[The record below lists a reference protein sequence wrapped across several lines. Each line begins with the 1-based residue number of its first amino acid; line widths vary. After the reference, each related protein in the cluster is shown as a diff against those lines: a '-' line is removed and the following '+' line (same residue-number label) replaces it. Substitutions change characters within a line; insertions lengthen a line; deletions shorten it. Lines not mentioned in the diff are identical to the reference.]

1 MFRLDKHPRCLRQ
14 TADRLICAAT
24 TADVDACQLRST
36 WMEALHTA
44 PLPSHHEIVKQRVG
58 STFAAMELSR
68 PCGLAPPTTSHRKML
83 LPKLSFLVVFSLL
96 LSTASA
102 VFIRFENCLD
112 PSIIHSSPKYLQ
124 FTPHFLNA
132 RFNTSTA
139 AHNLNITIYGNVSG
153 QATEGTLPAWD
164 NETYWNNPNET
175 FGKIVDL
182 SSSNNKYSTLFSKAQ
197 VVTYTPWAANPA
209 RFCEATVNTTC
220 PISPVFDQS
229 RSDPYSLPAFT
240 VAHDFYSSYAFT
252 TFATTVRVQ
261 SGDKG
266 AADLA
271 CISANVTPDLGR
283 TISDTLRYL
292 PAAIL
297 GLVGLATIF
306 AAVYSP
312 WGSTDPFRWT
322 SNYGRDEDLLRLVTP
337 GFGDCLAYIQFI
349 VFAGSLN
356 LNYPGYFQPVVSK
369 ASWATLL
376 FNESLVTPGNVSYEP
391 IVDGIYIVN
400 GTYGLS
406 RLGEL
411 VGLAKDQ
418 DIWATMAVWYL
429 GITIG
434 AVLLCQLFFLLRWA
448 YRFLSN
454 IQEEDLRS
462 KNLPFSIGV
471 VVRMTFN
478 FFLMP
483 IIAISFFQM
492 VVAVES
498 PASVVGTAVLL
509 LILVMGLA
517 GWIFRLIFTTKPRAH
532 LFDDLPTVLTYGP
545 LYNTYS
551 DDAAPFA
558 FIPVLLAFIRGVA
571 IGAIQPSGIAQIII
585 LAICEV
591 IYILTLHAFRPF
603 QAPTSMNAYH
613 TFFSIVRLISTLL
626 SVAFVPNLGVSEDSK
641 GWIGYIILFLHA
653 IVLVFGFLLNSIQT
667 IIEVAARLAGAGDT
681 RGGLTKVFG
690 KRQLSRRT
698 HRRQQGSSLNS
709 NAAMLAADRESKLGS
724 RSRSLSA
731 SSAVLLSRPLGVD
744 SRMSGGF
751 ENFSSGGEMSNY
763 GNTSPEPGTPGGT
776 ATPYTFLP
784 SGSASTGTGSR
795 RQTLAS
801 RGLDAQDPYYRPP
814 RTRRQAPE
822 AYVPGARSRQSYGNS
837 DWINKPY
844 DEPPDTLV
852 DSGEGAAFSPSRGS
866 ITPAYLRN
874 HRDDSD
880 PEIQSP
886 RRKQKDYAVRESDF
900 YYGVTRGPPLAEG
913 VPTRKLKTGPADPM
927 GPVSAAGGWLKGLF
941 GGKHKEKGKGFEV
954 VRSTRAPQLVALE
967 EDDEHREPH
976 HEPYSDNPDAVAGAR
991 RVSAGTDSSVDEGEG
1006 QARRH
1011 EESSSSDD
1019 DDSTSDDGDSFESE
1033 RQRVSEVPP
1042 SLGPIETGAGI
1053 ELPSRVGSKASS
1065 KVSKI
1070 GSLRSAPS
1078 IPRKSSRRKSGTE
1091 ASFIKDGSRLSTIEQ
1106 EQPAVD
1112 YLRPSPKELVP
1123 RLPFG
1128 STEPSPSPERSATS
1142 SLHGDGPGTAIGG
1155 QIRRNVS
1162 DGERPLSTGY
1172 VHQHK
1177 ASESIQP
1184 GLHETTHLGSAAEFV
1199 QDPLGSQR
1207 TRRSEQ

>member
-1 MFRLDKHPRCLRQ
+1 
-14 TADRLICAAT
+14 
-24 TADVDACQLRST
+24 
-36 WMEALHTA
+36 MEAPLA
-44 PLPSHHEIVKQRVG
+44 PLPSSHHEVAEQRVG
-58 STFAAMELSR
+58 PTSAAMELSR
-68 PCGLAPPTTSHRKML
+68 PRGPAPWTTNHRPRRKML
-83 LPKLSFLVVFSLL
+83 SPKSPGAALSLALALALF

-102 VFIRFENCLD
+102 AFIRFENCLD
-112 PSIIHSSPKYLQ
+112 PAIIHSDPKRLQ
-124 FTPHFLNA
+124 FTPYYLNA
-132 RFNTSTA
+132 RFNTSA
-139 AHNLNITIYGNVSG
+139 ESHNLNITIYGNVSG
-153 QATEGTLPAWD
+153 QATQGTLPAWD

-182 SSSNNKYSTLFSKAQ
+182 STSNNKYSTLFAKAQ
-197 VVTYTPWAANPA
+197 VVTYTPWEADPA
-209 RFCEATVNTTC
+209 RFCQATVNTSC
-220 PISPVFDQS
+220 PIAPVFDAN
-229 RSDPYSLPAFT
+229 RTDPYSLPAFT
-240 VAHDFYSSYAFT
+240 VAHDFFSTYAFT
-252 TFATTVRVQ
+252 TFATTIRVQ
-261 SGDKG
+261 SGDNG
-266 AADLA
+266 APDLA
-271 CISANVTPDLGR
+271 CVSANITPDLGS
-283 TISDTLRYL
+283 TISNAMRYL

-297 GLVGLATIF
+297 VFVGLATSF
-306 AAVYSP
+306 AAIFSP
-312 WGSTDPFRWT
+312 WGSSDPFRWT

-337 GFGDCLAYIQFI
+337 GFGDCLAYVQFI
-349 VFAGSLN
+349 VLAGSLN
-356 LNYPGYFQPVVSK
+356 LNYPGFYQPVVSK

-376 FNESLVTPGNVSYEP
+376 FNESLVTSGNLTYESL
-391 IVDGIYIVN
+391 VDGMYVVN

-418 DIWATMAVWYL
+418 DIWATMAVWYV
-429 GITIG
+429 GITVG
-434 AVLLCQLFFLLRWA
+434 AVLLCQLCFMLRWA

-478 FFLMP
+478 YFLLP

-492 VVAVES
+492 VVADKS
-498 PASVVGTAVLL
+498 PASVVAMAVVLL
-509 LILVMGLA
+509 VLVMGLA

-613 TFFSIVRLISTLL
+613 TFFSIVRLITILL

-641 GWIGYIILFLHA
+641 GWIGYVCLLLHA
-653 IVLVFGFLLNSIQT
+653 IVLVFGFFLNSIQT
-667 IIEVAARLAGAGDT
+667 IIEVTARLAGAGDT

-698 HRRQQGSSLNS
+698 HRRQQRSSLNS

-731 SSAVLLSRPLGVD
+731 SSAVLLNRPPGMD

-751 ENFSSGGEMSNY
+751 DHFSSGGEMSNY
-763 GNTSPEPGTPGGT
+763 GGASPEPGTPGGS

-784 SGSASTGTGSR
+784 SGTASSGSR
-795 RQTLAS
+795 RPTLGS

-814 RTRRQAPE
+814 RTKRATPE
-822 AYVPGARSRQSYGNS
+822 AYVPGARSRQSWGSS
-837 DWINKPY
+837 DWANKPY
-844 DEPPDTLV
+844 DEPPEPADA
-852 DSGEGAAFSPSRGS
+852 GEGASFSPNRGS
-866 ITPAYLRN
+866 ITPAYLRT

-880 PEIQSP
+880 PDILGP
-886 RRKQKDYAVRESDF
+886 RRPRTDYAVRESDF

-927 GPVSAAGGWLKGLF
+927 GPVSSAGGWLKGLF
-941 GGKHKEKGKGFEV
+941 GGKRKEKGKGFEV
-954 VRSTRAPQLVALE
+954 VRSTRAPQLLALE
-967 EDDEHREPH
+967 EEDDRSPEAH
-976 HEPYSDNPDAVAGAR
+976 HEPYRDDPDAEAGAR
-991 RVSAGTDSSVDEGEG
+991 RGSATTDSSVDERVGR
-1006 QARRH
+1006 ASRDS
-1011 EESSSSDD
+1011 EESSEEEDELVSDD
-1019 DDSTSDDGDSFESE
+1019 DRDSFDSE

-1042 SLGPIETGAGI
+1042 TLGPIETGGGI

-1065 KVSKI
+1065 KVSKM
-1070 GSLRSAPS
+1070 GSLRKAPS

-1091 ASFIKDGSRLSTIEQ
+1091 ASFMKEGSRLSTIEQ
-1106 EQPAVD
+1106 GQPSGD
-1112 YLRPSPKELVP
+1112 YLRPTAGEVP

-1128 STEPSPSPERSATS
+1128 SSEPSPSPERSAAS
-1142 SLHGDGPGTAIGG
+1142 SIRGDGPSVTASGG
-1155 QIRRNVS
+1155 QILRSTS

-1184 GLHETTHLGSAAEFV
+1184 GLYDSTHLGSAAEFV
-1199 QDPLGSQR
+1199 QTPLGSR
-1207 TRRSEQ
+1207 SSRRSEE